1 MKIFEKYEKLSK
13 IGEGA
18 FGLIYKAQNKN
29 SKELVAIKEVSLIQE
44 GRNIKEDIEN
54 EIKFMKIFNYCP
66 NSVKFIESYEEND
79 KTYIVMELCD
89 ADIPHFLKSQK
100 MAFQL

>member
-1 MKIFEKYEKLSK
+1 
-13 IGEGA
+13 
-18 FGLIYKAQNKN
+18 
-29 SKELVAIKEVSLIQE
+29 
-44 GRNIKEDIEN
+44 
-54 EIKFMKIFNYCP
+54 MKIFNYCP